1 MVEGSGVIL
10 MRREEMKAKIRDY
23 WKDAGEE
30 YDNYHGFDTEEEE
43 AEWKKF
49 VSSEVGGNKLKILDA
64 GTGTGFLALMLAEQ
78 GHEVVG
84 VDLSDGMMSRARKKA
99 EERGLN
105 LDIRRGDVESL
116 DFDDGSF
123 DVVVSRWV
131 MWTLLHPE
139 KAIMEWMRVLK
150 PGGRAYAFGS
160 KKSGEKGTLYRIK
173 ANMGRIAITVLEQKN
188 AWARSDY
195 DKKVK
200 ESLPL
205 HYDKAGPE
213 EKVELFRKTGFE
225 DVDVIDM
232 NAVNR
237 IHTEKSRAVPLR
249 YRLIWSGNEW
259 CCVGGRK
266 PEDGR

>member
-1 MVEGSGVIL
+1 MVEGRGVIA
-10 MRREEMKAKIRDY
+10 MGREEAKEMIRDY
-23 WKDAGEE
+23 WKDAGDE

-43 AEWKKF
+43 DEWRKF
-49 VSSEVGGNKLKILDA
+49 ISSEVGGNKLRILDA
-64 GTGTGFLALMLAEQ
+64 GTGTGFLALLLAEQ
-78 GHEVVG
+78 GHDVVG
-84 VDLSDGMMSRARKKA
+84 VDLSNGMMSRARKKA
-99 EERGLN
+99 KERGLN
-105 LDIRRGDVESL
+105 LDIRKGDVESL

-123 DVVVSRWV
+123 DVVVSPWV
-131 MWTLLHPE
+131 LWTLLHPE
-139 KAIMEWMRVLK
+139 KAITEWMRVLK

-160 KKSGEKGTLYRIK
+160 KKPGEKGQWYWIK
-173 ANMGRIAITVLEQKN
+173 ANMGRIAITVLERKN
-188 AWARSDY
+188 AWARGDY

-232 NAVNR
+232 KAVNR
-237 IHTEKSRAVPLR
+237 IHREKSKGVPLR

-259 CCVGGRK
+259 CCVSGCKPEGGR
-266 PEDGR
+266 